1 MLLVIF
7 SLSKQ
12 NCTNFYPQSKF
23 FIRQY
28 LLHSVILVSGK
39 AEPVSHKKEEK
50 SLCSKRNPAPVR

>member
-1 MLLVIF
+1 MLLVNF

-39 AEPVSHKKEEK
+39 AETGSHKKEENHYVPK
-50 SLCSKRNPAPVR
+50 ETQCQ

>member
-12 NCTNFYPQSKF
+12 NYTNFYPQSKF

-39 AEPVSHKKEEK
+39 AETGSHKKEEK
-50 SLCSKRNPAPVR
+50 SLCSKRNPVPVR